1 MNKISAIL
9 VDDEINARENLRI
22 LLNNFCSNVKILGE
36 ATNVDEAVF
45 AIKKYQPQIVF
56 LDIEMPQKNGF
67 QLLEEFDEIKFH
79 VIFVTAYD
87 SYAIKAFQV
96 SAIDYLLKPIDI
108 SLLEKAIKKAEKY
121 IENNSQGSRINL
133 LQENKKEITKIA
145 IPYKSDYAIVNVNDI
160 LFIEADRMYSVIYTV
175 KGKEFVVA
183 KKLNYYEA
191 LFSEKVVFIRVHRS
205 WIVNINEIDTYSK
218 KEKKIVL
225 KTKFKV
231 PVSKSYKENFE
242 KLFYM

>member
-22 LLNNFCSNVKILGE
+22 LLNNFCSNIDVLGE
-36 ATNVDEAVF
+36 ATNVDEAVL
-45 AIKKYQPQIVF
+45 AIRKHQPQIVF

-67 QLLEEFDEIKFH
+67 QLLEEFDEINFH

-96 SAIDYLLKPIDI
+96 TAVDYLLKPIDV

-121 IENNSQGSRINL
+121 IEKNTQDSRINL
-133 LQENKKEITKIA
+133 LKENKKEITKIA
-145 IPYKSDYAIVNVNDI
+145 IPYKSDYAIVNIKDI
-160 LFIEADRMYSVIYTV
+160 LCIEADRMYSVIYTV

-183 KKLNYYEA
+183 KKLNYYET
-191 LFSEKVVFIRVHRS
+191 LFSEKRVFIRIHRS
-205 WIVNINEIDTYSK
+205 WIVNVNQIDTYSK
-218 KEKKIVL
+218 KEKEVVL
-225 KTKFKV
+225 STKFKV

-242 KLFYM
+242 QIFYI